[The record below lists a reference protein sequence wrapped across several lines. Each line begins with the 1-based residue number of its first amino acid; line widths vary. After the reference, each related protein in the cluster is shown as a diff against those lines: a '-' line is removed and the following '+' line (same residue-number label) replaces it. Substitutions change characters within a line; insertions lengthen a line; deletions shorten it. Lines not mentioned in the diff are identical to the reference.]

1 MARLLA
7 TASCTEPIIEV
18 ASDAPKIIC
27 HTAEP
32 LATTG
37 ALPRIAIDALMKNYP
52 CNLDCDSIIML
63 ARFKGEVRD
72 CKSNLQCGHQCEC

>member
-1 MARLLA
+1 M
-7 TASCTEPIIEV
+7 